1 MLITTGVVMAMGDDF
16 DDHFDGD
23 HDDNRNR
30 DSVMMILRTHVLRTQ
45 YALRLGRP
53 YNHCD

>member
-1 MLITTGVVMAMGDDF
+1 MAMGDDF

-30 DSVMMILRTHVLRTQ
+30 DSMMMILRTHVLRTQ